1 MHAEVFLVQG
11 PRDLGKI
18 RSLKDGDVL
27 RIGYGTFPGGHSISG
42 IANLTVEGTD
52 PKNRPVFE
60 GGKEAFHFSHTPG
73 LKLRN
78 IIVRGQTGNGINIDD
93 GGLLDQPVENILI
106 ENVKVEDIGPN
117 GNFDGIK
124 CSGLKKLEIRN
135 CEITG
140 WGGQA
145 IDFVGCRDA
154 LITGCTI
161 TGKPG
166 FSQNTGPQF
175 KGGCE
180 NITIEKCKLLNA
192 GERPIQAGGSTG
204 KDFFR
209 PPGAKYEARRIFIRD
224 NVIQGGVCATAFTGV
239 TEVEFTGNK
248 IIRPT
253 KWIFRILQET
263 KEPGF
268 KPCGNVKIFGNEFIF
283 RREDI
288 GTEINIGEGT
298 APNTFVFENNRW
310 FAEDKPANSM
320 PTLPVEET
328 GGRYE

>member
-11 PRDLGKI
+11 PSDLGKI

-60 GGKEAFHFSHTPG
+60 GGKEAFHFSRTPG

-166 FSQNTGPQF
+166 FSQNTGLQF
-175 KGGCE
+175 KGGSE

-192 GERPIQAGGSTG
+192 GERPI
-204 KDFFR
+204 
-209 PPGAKYEARRIFIRD
+209 
-224 NVIQGGVCATAFTGV
+224 
-239 TEVEFTGNK
+239 
-248 IIRPT
+248 
-253 KWIFRILQET
+253 
-263 KEPGF
+263 
-268 KPCGNVKIFGNEFIF
+268 
-283 RREDI
+283 
-288 GTEINIGEGT
+288 
-298 APNTFVFENNRW
+298 
-310 FAEDKPANSM
+310 KPAVPRGRISSVRRARSTKPAVFSFGTMRSKAVFVRRPSPGSPKWNS
-320 PTLPVEET
+320 PGTRSSAPRNGFSVSFRKLRNRASNHAAT
-328 GGRYE
+328 